1 MSQNFVSAIEKEIAW
16 KLTENGLDA
25 LNTTFDKCLDLFAT
39 IGALRTRTDNEIKDK
54 FARAYYE
61 SPLTAVKI
69 LFYARDIDEGL
80 GERRVFRLGLQ
91 WLADYKTADA
101 ILNISNIVKYGRWDD
116 LYTLVGR
123 GSPALDEAVFNFIA
137 HQWNA
142 DLTAYT
148 EGKPVSIMAKWLK
161 SVNTSSAES
170 KRLGKL
176 TAASLGISEK
186 DYRKAL
192 SLLRKRINI
201 VETQMSNREW
211 SAIDFNTV
219 PGGAMKKYVKAFYA
233 HEGDRYREY
242 LDAVNS
248 GKKIVVNGR
257 EVEAKINTKKLF
269 PYEIIEKYTGGR
281 LRAYS
286 IKPEY
291 EAMWKGLKDTINGVE
306 CNNIVIADTSGSMSG
321 RPMACSVGLGIYF
334 AERNTGPFHNRFMT
348 FSSQPSWIT
357 LKDGMTLAD
366 KINSVPSI
374 VDNTNLEAAFDLVL
388 QTAVNNHLTQ
398 DDMPKMLT
406 VITDMEF
413 DSCVE
418 DNDGYRSR
426 GKMTFYDKMKAKYAA
441 HGYELPEVVFWNV
454 CARQD
459 TYHATAHKKGVRMV
473 SGQATNVFKSLID
486 GKKHTPYDFMLEVVY
501 ADRYD
506 SVVIA
511 Q

>member
-1 MSQNFVSAIEKEIAW
+1 
-16 KLTENGLDA
+16 
-25 LNTTFDKCLDLFAT
+25 
-39 IGALRTRTDNEIKDK
+39 
-54 FARAYYE
+54 
-61 SPLTAVKI
+61 
-69 LFYARDIDEGL
+69 
-80 GERRVFRLGLQ
+80 
-91 WLADYKTADA
+91 
-101 ILNISNIVKYGRWDD
+101 
-116 LYTLVGR
+116 
-123 GSPALDEAVFNFIA
+123 
-137 HQWNA
+137 
-142 DLTAYT
+142 
-148 EGKPVSIMAKWLK
+148 
-161 SVNTSSAES
+161 
-170 KRLGKL
+170 
-176 TAASLGISEK
+176 
-186 DYRKAL
+186 
-192 SLLRKRINI
+192 
-201 VETQMSNREW
+201 
-211 SAIDFNTV
+211 
-219 PGGAMKKYVKAFYA
+219 
-233 HEGDRYREY
+233 
-242 LDAVNS
+242 
-248 GKKIVVNGR
+248 
-257 EVEAKINTKKLF
+257 
-269 PYEIIEKYTGGR
+269 
-281 LRAYS
+281 
-286 IKPEY
+286 
-291 EAMWKGLKDTINGVE
+291 
-306 CNNIVIADTSGSMSG
+306 
-321 RPMACSVGLGIYF
+321 MACSVGLGIYF

-418 DNDGYRSR
+418 DNSGYRSR